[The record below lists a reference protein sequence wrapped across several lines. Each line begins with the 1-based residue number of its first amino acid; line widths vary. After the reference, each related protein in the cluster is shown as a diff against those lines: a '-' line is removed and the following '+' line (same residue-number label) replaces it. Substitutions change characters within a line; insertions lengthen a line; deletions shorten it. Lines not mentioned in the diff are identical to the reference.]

1 MRLSLLLIAFAL
13 VLADG
18 AAAQSMFS
26 DPTARRTGDPITI
39 VLAER
44 TSASSQ
50 NRYEDRSNGSLGGS
64 ASTSGGGSF
73 ALDANVSSDAEAASA
88 AVQSDL
94 LSGTITAI
102 VTGVD
107 DSGNLQVEGERVLHV
122 NGVTH
127 LMKVAGTVRPLD
139 VRYDNTV
146 FSYQIA
152 NAEVEY
158 RKKGLRPKFLSPGT
172 LVKAAGVA
180 LVAAAI
186 FFGASASE

>member
-1 MRLSLLLIAFAL
+1 MRLSLLALVVAL
-13 VLADG
+13 VLPDVAFG
-18 AAAQSMFS
+18 QSMFA
-26 DPTARRTGDPITI
+26 DPTARSVGDPITI
-39 VLAER
+39 VLSER

-64 ASTSGGGSF
+64 ATTSEGGSF
-73 ALDANVSSDAEAASA
+73 AVDASVSSDAEAASA

-94 LSGTITAI
+94 LTGTITAV

-107 DSGNLQVEGERVLHV
+107 DTGNLQITGERVLHV

-139 VRYDNTV
+139 VRYDNTIL
-146 FSYQIA
+146 SYQIA

-172 LVKAAGVA
+172 LLKAAAAA
-180 LVAAAI
+180 LVGAAV
-186 FFGASASE
+186 FLGTQ

>member
-1 MRLSLLLIAFAL
+1 MRLSLFALAFAL
-13 VLADG
+13 ALPTVARG
-18 AAAQSMFS
+18 QSMYS
-26 DPTARRTGDPITI
+26 DPTARHVGDPITI
-39 VLAER
+39 VLSER

-94 LSGTITAI
+94 LTGTITAV

-107 DSGNLQVEGERVLHV
+107 DAGNLQVAGERVLHV

-146 FSYQIA
+146 LSYQIA

-158 RKKGLRPKFLSPGT
+158 RKKGLAPKFLSPGV
-172 LVKAAGVA
+172 LLKAAGVA
-180 LVAAAI
+180 LVAAAV
-186 FFGASASE
+186 FFGTSASK